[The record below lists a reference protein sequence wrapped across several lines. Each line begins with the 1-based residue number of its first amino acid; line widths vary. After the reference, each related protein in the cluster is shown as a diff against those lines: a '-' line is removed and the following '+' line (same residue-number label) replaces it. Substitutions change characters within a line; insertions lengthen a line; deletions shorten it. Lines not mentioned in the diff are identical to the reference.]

1 MTLSRIVLASLLTV
15 LMGAFPGVG
24 FGGGGDAIIGIWNT
38 PDNDAKIEIYRCGME
53 YCGRISYLEETTYP
67 PDDEGGMA
75 GLPMVDRYNPD
86 PHLRTRSLVGLTFL
100 EGFIYMGDNSW
111 DSGRIYN
118 PENGKFYKAR
128 ISLAADGDQL
138 LLRGYWGVSLLGRT
152 ETWVRST
159 SGHNPGA

>member
-1 MTLSRIVLASLLTV
+1 MMPSRIVLALLLTAIV
-15 LMGAFPGVG
+15 GALPGVG
-24 FGGGGDAIIGIWNT
+24 LGAGGDAIIGIWNT
-38 PDNDAKIEIYRCGME
+38 PDNDAKIEVYRCGAQ

-86 PHLRTRSLVGLTFL
+86 PDLRNRSLVGLTFL
-100 EGFIYMGDNSW
+100 EGFTYMGDNTW

-118 PENGKFYKAR
+118 PENGKIYKAR
-128 ISLAADGDQL
+128 IRLAGSDRL
-138 LLRGYWGVSLLGRT
+138 MLRGYWGVSLLGRT

-159 SGHNPGA
+159 GSANPGA